1 MITDPHFEREQDKY
15 DNPIP
20 SREYI
25 LEYLRAQKSPVT
37 RDKIAEALKITEEE
51 PLEALRRRLRAMERD
66 GQLVFTRGQSYGLPE
81 KMDLLSGTI
90 IGHRDGF
97 GFLKLEEGG
106 DDLFINNRDMLM
118 YFHGDKV
125 LAQKAGTDRRGR
137 REARIVRLVQERSAA
152 LVGRYHVDGG
162 MAFVIADDRRIN
174 QEILIANE
182 DNNGARAGDVVVVEL
197 TRRPGR
203 FVKAAGKVTE
213 VLGKTMAPGM
223 EIEIA
228 LRNYD
233 LPHTWSDII
242 EKKLK
247 RIPDE
252 VPDSDKQGRVD
263 LRHLPLVTI
272 DGEDARDFDDAV
284 YAEKKPGGG
293 WRLWVAIADV
303 SHYVRTDSAL
313 DVEARE
319 RGNSVYFPSQVI
331 PMLPE
336 KISNGL
342 CSLNPHVDRLCMVAE
357 MTIAASG
364 KLSGYKFYPAV
375 MHSHARFTYTQVA
388 DMLEG
393 GVIAPEHQALFPHL
407 QCLQSL
413 YLTLDER
420 RAERGAIAFET
431 LETQFIFN
439 EQRKIDKI
447 VPRGRNQAHKIIEEC
462 MILANV
468 ASAKFVKKNKGE
480 VLYRVHEA
488 PSEQKLA
495 NFKEFLAERG
505 LSMEGGLEPT
515 PADYQGIMLKIA
527 DRPDAE
533 LIQVMLLRSMRQ
545 AIYSPDNDGHFGLA
559 LEEYSHFTS
568 PIRRYPDLVLHRVI
582 KFLLANSE
590 GTVKDK
596 WTQDGGFQY
605 TLAELDSL
613 GEECST
619 TERRADEA
627 TRDVSDWL
635 KCEYMQDHVGD
646 DFDAVIASVTNF
658 GLFVRLNDL
667 FIDGLVHIS
676 SLASDYYQFD
686 AMRQRLVGE
695 NTRQVYQVGDPVSVK
710 VAAVNLDDRQ
720 IDLIMIGDNSKGQG
734 KRRNSNKPLT
744 ARDRVKLEG
753 AKSARGAKEGDK
765 PSKGRGKK
773 VASEGTGS
781 AVSKDSA
788 NKGSAKKSTSKKT
801 RVKKPNAKKAD
812 AKKTDAK
819 KTAVKKPLASKSKAK
834 KTDANKANN
843 SESTAKAAEAKSS
856 KRK

>member
-1 MITDPHFEREQDKY
+1 MIKDPHFEREQDKY
-15 DNPIP
+15 ENPIP

-25 LEYLRAQKSPVT
+25 IDYLRSQKSPIT
-37 RDKIAEALKITEEE
+37 RDSIAAALNIQEEE
-51 PLEALRRRLRAMERD
+51 QLEALRRRLRAMERD
-66 GQLVFTRGQSYGLPE
+66 GELVFTRGQSYGLPE
-81 KMDLLSGTI
+81 KMDLIPGTVL
-90 IGHRDGF
+90 GHREGF
-97 GFLKLEEGG
+97 GFFKPDEGG
-106 DDLFINNRDMLM
+106 DDLFISNRDMLM

-137 REARIVRLVQERSAA
+137 REARLVRLIQPRSAA
-152 LVGRYHVDGG
+152 IVGRYHVDSG
-162 MAFVIADDRRIN
+162 MAFVIADDKRIT
-174 QEILIANE
+174 QEILVANE
-182 DNNGARAGDVVVVEL
+182 DRNGARQGDVVVVEL

-213 VLGKTMAPGM
+213 VLGKQMAPGM

-233 LPHTWSDII
+233 LPHTWSPVI
-242 EKKLK
+242 EKKLR

-252 VPDSDKQGRVD
+252 VTDADKVGRVD

-284 YAEKKPGGG
+284 YAEKKAGGG

-303 SHYVRTDSAL
+303 SYYVRTDSAL
-313 DVEARE
+313 DTEARA

-357 MTIAASG
+357 MTVSAKG

-375 MHSHARFTYTQVA
+375 MYSHARFTYTQVA
-388 DMLEG
+388 EMLEG
-393 GVIAPEHQALFPHL
+393 GPIAPEHEALFPHL

-413 YLTLDER
+413 YLALDEQ

-431 LETQFIFN
+431 METQFIFN

-468 ASAKFVKKNKGE
+468 SAAKFVKKHKGD

-505 LSMEGGLEPT
+505 LTMPGGLEPT
-515 PADYQGIMLKIA
+515 PSDYQNVMLQIA

-545 AIYSPDNDGHFGLA
+545 AIYTPDNEGHFGLA
-559 LEEYSHFTS
+559 LEEYAHFTS

-582 KFLLANSE
+582 RYLLAKE
-590 GTVKDK
+590 RGEATEK
-596 WTQDGGFQY
+596 WTQDGGYHYQ
-605 TLAELDSL
+605 LDELDQL

-635 KCEYMQDHVGD
+635 KCEFMQDHVGD
-646 DFDAVIASVTNF
+646 TFEAVIASVTSF
-658 GLFVRLNDL
+658 GLFVRLNEL

-676 SLASDYYQFD
+676 SLGSDYYQFD
-686 AMRQRLVGE
+686 PMRQRLIGE
-695 NTRQVYQVGDPVSVK
+695 HTGQVYQVGDPVTVK

-720 IDLIMIGDNSKGQG
+720 IDLVMLGDDGKGG
-734 KRRNSNKPLT
+734 KRKASASRDKPMT
-744 ARDRVKLEG
+744 ARERVNREG
-753 AKSARGAKEGDK
+753 AKQGKAGKTATPSTKAEAGKAKPK
-765 PSKGRGKK
+765 AK
-773 VASEGTGS
+773 AGT
-781 AVSKDSA
+781 K
-788 NKGSAKKSTSKKT
+788 
-801 RVKKPNAKKAD
+801 
-812 AKKTDAK
+812 AK
-819 KTAVKKPLASKSKAK
+819 KTAVKDPAK
-834 KTDANKANN
+834 KP
-843 SESTAKAAEAKSS
+843 KAA
-856 KRK
+856 KRSTRNK

>member
-1 MITDPHFEREQDKY
+1 MIKDPHFEREQDKY
-15 DNPIP
+15 ENPIP

-25 LEYLRAQKSPVT
+25 LDYLRSQKSPIT
-37 RDKIAEALKITEEE
+37 RDSIAAALNIQEEE
-51 PLEALRRRLRAMERD
+51 QLEALRRRLRAMERD
-66 GQLVFTRGQSYGLPE
+66 GELVFTRGQSYGLPE
-81 KMDLLSGTI
+81 KMDLIPGTVL
-90 IGHRDGF
+90 GHREGF
-97 GFLKLEEGG
+97 GFFKPDEGG
-106 DDLFINNRDMLM
+106 DDLFISNRDMLM

-137 REARIVRLVQERSAA
+137 REARLVRLIQPRSAA
-152 LVGRYHVDGG
+152 IVGRYHVDSG
-162 MAFVIADDRRIN
+162 MAFVIADDKRIT
-174 QEILIANE
+174 QEILVANE
-182 DNNGARAGDVVVVEL
+182 DRNGARQGDVVVVEL

-213 VLGKTMAPGM
+213 VLGKQMAPGM

-233 LPHTWSDII
+233 LPHTWSPVIQ
-242 EKKLK
+242 KKLR

-252 VPDSDKQGRVD
+252 VTDADKVGRVD

-284 YAEKKPGGG
+284 YAEKKAGGG

-303 SHYVRTDSAL
+303 SYYVRTDSAL
-313 DVEARE
+313 DTEARA

-357 MTIAASG
+357 MTVSAKG

-375 MHSHARFTYTQVA
+375 MYSHARFTYTQVA
-388 DMLEG
+388 AMLEG
-393 GVIAPEHQALFPHL
+393 GPIAPEHEVLFPHL

-413 YLTLDER
+413 YLALDEQ

-431 LETQFIFN
+431 METQFIFN

-468 ASAKFVKKNKGE
+468 SAAKFVKKHKGE

-505 LSMEGGLEPT
+505 LSMPGGLEPT
-515 PADYQGIMLKIA
+515 PSDYQNVMLQIA

-545 AIYSPDNDGHFGLA
+545 AIYTPDNEGHFGLA
-559 LEEYSHFTS
+559 LEEYAHFTS

-582 KFLLANSE
+582 RYLLAKE
-590 GTVKDK
+590 RGEATEK
-596 WTQDGGFQY
+596 WTQDGGYHYQ
-605 TLAELDSL
+605 LDELDQL

-635 KCEYMQDHVGD
+635 KCEFMQDHVGD
-646 DFDAVIASVTNF
+646 TFEAVIASVTSF
-658 GLFVRLNDL
+658 GLFVRLNEL

-676 SLASDYYQFD
+676 SLGSDYYQFD
-686 AMRQRLVGE
+686 PMRQRLIGE
-695 NTRQVYQVGDPVSVK
+695 HTGQVYQVGDPVTVK

-720 IDLIMIGDNSKGQG
+720 IDLVMLGDDGKGG
-734 KRRNSNKPLT
+734 KRKVSASRDKPMT
-744 ARDRVKLEG
+744 ARERVNREG
-753 AKSARGAKEGDK
+753 AKQ
-765 PSKGRGKK
+765 GKAGK
-773 VASEGTGS
+773 TAAS
-781 AVSKDSA
+781 
-788 NKGSAKKSTSKKT
+788 SAKAETGKT
-801 RVKKPNAKKAD
+801 KPKAKAGTKAKKAAVKD
-812 AKKTDAK
+812 PAKK
-819 KTAVKKPLASKSKAK
+819 P
-834 KTDANKANN
+834 
-843 SESTAKAAEAKSS
+843 KAA
-856 KRK
+856 KRSTRKK

>member
-1 MITDPHFEREQDKY
+1 MIKDPHFEREQDKY
-15 DNPIP
+15 ENPIP

-25 LEYLRAQKSPVT
+25 IEYLRSQKSPIT
-37 RDKIAEALKITEEE
+37 RDSIAVALQIHDEEQ
-51 PLEALRRRLRAMERD
+51 LEALRRRLRAMERD
-66 GQLVFTRGQSYGLPE
+66 GELVFTRGQSYGLPE
-81 KMDLLSGTI
+81 KMDLISGTVL
-90 IGHRDGF
+90 GHREGYGF
-97 GFLKLEEGG
+97 FKPDEGG
-106 DDLFINNRDMLM
+106 DDLFISNRDMLM

-125 LAQKAGTDRRGR
+125 LAQKAGMDRKGR
-137 REARIVRLVQERSAA
+137 REARIVRLIQPRSAA
-152 LVGRYHVDGG
+152 IVGRFHVDSG
-162 MAFVIADDRRIN
+162 MAFVIADDKRIT
-174 QEILIANE
+174 QEILIATE
-182 DNNGARAGDVVVVEL
+182 DRNGARQGDVVVVEL

-213 VLGKTMAPGM
+213 VLGKQMAPGM

-233 LPHTWSDII
+233 LPHTWSAVI
-242 EKKLK
+242 EKKLR

-252 VPDSDKQGRVD
+252 VTEADKVGRVD
-263 LRHLPLVTI
+263 LRDLPLVTI

-284 YAEKKPGGG
+284 YAEVKPSGG

-303 SHYVRTDSAL
+303 SYYVRTDSAL
-313 DVEARE
+313 DTEARA

-342 CSLNPHVDRLCMVAE
+342 CSLNPHIDRLCMVAE
-357 MTIAASG
+357 MTISARG

-388 DMLEG
+388 AMLEG
-393 GVIAPEHQALFPHL
+393 GSIAPEHEALFPHL

-413 YLTLDER
+413 YLALDEQ

-439 EQRKIDKI
+439 DQRKIDKI
-447 VPRGRNQAHKIIEEC
+447 VPRARNQAHKIIEEC

-468 ASAKFVKKNKGE
+468 SAAKFVKKHKGE
-480 VLYRVHEA
+480 ILYRVHES
-488 PSEQKLA
+488 PSELKLA

-505 LSMEGGLEPT
+505 LSMGGGLEPT
-515 PADYQGIMLKIA
+515 PADYQNVMLQIA

-545 AIYSPDNDGHFGLA
+545 AIYTPDNEGHFGLA
-559 LEEYSHFTS
+559 LEEYAHFTS

-582 KFLLANSE
+582 RYLLAKEKGEANE
-590 GTVKDK
+590 K
-596 WTQDGGFQY
+596 WTSDGGYHYQ
-605 TLAELDSL
+605 LDELDLL
-613 GEECST
+613 GEECSN

-635 KCEYMQDHVGD
+635 KCEFMQDHVGD
-646 DFDAVIASVTNF
+646 TFEAVIASVTNF

-676 SLASDYYQFD
+676 SLGSDYYQFD
-686 AMRQRLVGE
+686 PMRQRLIGE
-695 NTRQVYQVGDPVSVK
+695 HTGQIYQVGDPVTVK

-720 IDLIMIGDNSKGQG
+720 IDLVMLGDSGKGG
-734 KRRNSNKPLT
+734 RRKSAPSREKPMT
-744 ARDRVKLEG
+744 ARERVNREG
-753 AKSARGAKEGDK
+753 AKMAKAAKSTGAKSKAGSDK
-765 PSKGRGKK
+765 AG
-773 VASEGTGS
+773 
-781 AVSKDSA
+781 
-788 NKGSAKKSTSKKT
+788 
-801 RVKKPNAKKAD
+801 
-812 AKKTDAK
+812 
-819 KTAVKKPLASKSKAK
+819 ASKSKSKAGAKPKKSVKNSAK
-834 KTDANKANN
+834 KP
-843 SESTAKAAEAKSS
+843 KAA
-856 KRK
+856 KRSTRKK

>member
-1 MITDPHFEREQDKY
+1 MIKDPHFEREQDKY
-15 DNPIP
+15 ENPIP

-25 LEYLRAQKSPVT
+25 IDYLRSQKSPIT
-37 RDKIAEALKITEEE
+37 RDSIAAALNIQEEE
-51 PLEALRRRLRAMERD
+51 QLEALRRRLRAMERD
-66 GQLVFTRGQSYGLPE
+66 GELVFTRGQSYGLPE
-81 KMDLLSGTI
+81 KMDLIPGTVL
-90 IGHRDGF
+90 GHREGF
-97 GFLKLEEGG
+97 GFFKPDEGG
-106 DDLFINNRDMLM
+106 DDLFISNRDMLM

-137 REARIVRLVQERSAA
+137 REARLVRLIQPRSAA
-152 LVGRYHVDGG
+152 IVGRYHVDSG
-162 MAFVIADDRRIN
+162 MAFVIADDKRIT
-174 QEILIANE
+174 QEILVANE
-182 DNNGARAGDVVVVEL
+182 DRNGARQGDVVVVEL

-213 VLGKTMAPGM
+213 VLGKQMAPGM

-233 LPHTWSDII
+233 LPHTWSPVI
-242 EKKLK
+242 EKKLR

-252 VPDSDKQGRVD
+252 VTDADKVGRVD

-284 YAEKKPGGG
+284 YAEKKAGGG

-303 SHYVRTDSAL
+303 SYYVRTDSAL
-313 DVEARE
+313 DTEARA

-357 MTIAASG
+357 MTVSAKG

-375 MHSHARFTYTQVA
+375 MYSHARFTYTQVA
-388 DMLEG
+388 EMLEG
-393 GVIAPEHQALFPHL
+393 GPIAPEHEALFPHL

-413 YLTLDER
+413 YLALDEQ

-431 LETQFIFN
+431 METQFIFN

-468 ASAKFVKKNKGE
+468 SAAKFVKKHKGD

-505 LSMEGGLEPT
+505 LTMPGGLEPT
-515 PADYQGIMLKIA
+515 PSDYQNVMLQIA

-545 AIYSPDNDGHFGLA
+545 AIYTPDNEGHFGLA
-559 LEEYSHFTS
+559 LEEYAHFTS

-582 KFLLANSE
+582 RYLLAKE
-590 GTVKDK
+590 RGEATEK
-596 WTQDGGFQY
+596 WTQDGGYHYQ
-605 TLAELDSL
+605 LDELDQL

-635 KCEYMQDHVGD
+635 KCEFMQDHVGD
-646 DFDAVIASVTNF
+646 TFEAVIASVTSF
-658 GLFVRLNDL
+658 GLFVRLNEL

-676 SLASDYYQFD
+676 SLGSDYYQFD
-686 AMRQRLVGE
+686 PMRQRLIGE
-695 NTRQVYQVGDPVSVK
+695 HTGQVYQVGDPVTVK

-720 IDLIMIGDNSKGQG
+720 IDLVMLGDDGKGG
-734 KRRNSNKPLT
+734 KRKASASRDKPMT
-744 ARDRVKLEG
+744 ARERVNREG
-753 AKSARGAKEGDK
+753 AKQGKAGKTATPSTKAEAGKAKPK
-765 PSKGRGKK
+765 AK
-773 VASEGTGS
+773 AGT
-781 AVSKDSA
+781 K
-788 NKGSAKKSTSKKT
+788 
-801 RVKKPNAKKAD
+801 
-812 AKKTDAK
+812 AK
-819 KTAVKKPLASKSKAK
+819 KTAEKDPAKKP
-834 KTDANKANN
+834 
-843 SESTAKAAEAKSS
+843 KAA
-856 KRK
+856 KRSTRKK

>member
-1 MITDPHFEREQDKY
+1 MIKDPHFEREQDKY
-15 DNPIP
+15 ENPIP

-25 LEYLRAQKSPVT
+25 IEYLRSQKSPIT
-37 RDKIAEALKITEEE
+37 RDSIAAALQIHDEEQ
-51 PLEALRRRLRAMERD
+51 LEALRRRLRAMERD
-66 GQLVFTRGQSYGLPE
+66 GELVFTRGQSYGLPD
-81 KMDLLSGTI
+81 KMDLISGI
-90 IGHRDGF
+90 VLGHREGYGF
-97 GFLKLEEGG
+97 FKPDEGG
-106 DDLFINNRDMLM
+106 DDLFISNRDMLM

-125 LAQKAGTDRRGR
+125 LAQKAGMDRKGR
-137 REARIVRLVQERSAA
+137 REARIVRLIQPRSAA
-152 LVGRYHVDGG
+152 IVGRFHVDSG
-162 MAFVIADDRRIN
+162 MAFVIADDKRIT
-174 QEILIANE
+174 QEILIASE
-182 DNNGARAGDVVVVEL
+182 DRNGARQGDVVVVEL

-213 VLGKTMAPGM
+213 VLGKQMAPGM

-233 LPHTWSDII
+233 LPHTWSAAI
-242 EKKLK
+242 EKKLR

-252 VPDSDKQGRVD
+252 VTESDKVGRVD
-263 LRHLPLVTI
+263 LRDLPLVTI

-284 YAEKKPGGG
+284 YAEAKPSGG

-303 SHYVRTDSAL
+303 SYYVRTDSAL
-313 DVEARE
+313 DTEARA

-357 MTIAASG
+357 MTISARG

-375 MHSHARFTYTQVA
+375 MHSRARFTYTQVA
-388 DMLEG
+388 AMLEG
-393 GVIAPEHQALFPHL
+393 GPIAPEHEALFPHL

-413 YLTLDER
+413 YLALDEQ

-431 LETQFIFN
+431 IETQFIFN

-447 VPRGRNQAHKIIEEC
+447 VPRARNQAHKIIEEC

-468 ASAKFVKKNKGE
+468 SAAKFVKKHKGE
-480 VLYRVHEA
+480 ILYRVHES

-505 LSMEGGLEPT
+505 LSMGGGLEPT
-515 PADYQGIMLKIA
+515 PADYQNVMLQIA

-545 AIYSPDNDGHFGLA
+545 AIYTPDNEGHFGLA
-559 LEEYSHFTS
+559 LEEYAHFTS

-582 KFLLANSE
+582 RYLLAKEKGEANE
-590 GTVKDK
+590 K
-596 WTQDGGFQY
+596 WTPDGGYHYQ
-605 TLAELDSL
+605 LDELDKL

-635 KCEYMQDHVGD
+635 KCEFMQDHVGD
-646 DFDAVIASVTNF
+646 TFEAVIASVTNF

-676 SLASDYYQFD
+676 SLGSDYYQFD
-686 AMRQRLVGE
+686 PMRQRLIGE
-695 NTRQVYQVGDPVSVK
+695 HTGQIYQVGDPVMVK

-720 IDLIMIGDNSKGQG
+720 IDLVMIGDSGKGG
-734 KRRNSNKPLT
+734 RRKAAPSRDKPMT
-744 ARDRVKLEG
+744 ARELVNREG
-753 AKSARGAKEGDK
+753 AKMAKT
-765 PSKGRGKK
+765 
-773 VASEGTGS
+773 A
-781 AVSKDSA
+781 
-788 NKGSAKKSTSKKT
+788 KSTG
-801 RVKKPNAKKAD
+801 VKAKAGSDKA
-812 AKKTDAK
+812 
-819 KTAVKKPLASKSKAK
+819 ASKSKSKAGTKPKKSVKDTAK
-834 KTDANKANN
+834 KP
-843 SESTAKAAEAKSS
+843 KAA
-856 KRK
+856 KRSTRKK

>member
-1 MITDPHFEREQDKY
+1 MINDPHFDREQDKY
-15 DNPIP
+15 ENPIP

-25 LEYLRAQKSPVT
+25 LEYLRAQKSPIT
-37 RDKIAEALKITEEE
+37 RDIIAEALKIVDEE

-81 KMDLLSGTI
+81 RMDLLSGTVL
-90 IGHRDGF
+90 GHRDGF
-97 GFLKLEEGG
+97 GFFKPDEGG

-137 REARIVRLVQERSAA
+137 REARIVRLVQERTAA
-152 LVGRYHVDGG
+152 LVGRYYVDAG
-162 MAFVIADDRRIN
+162 MGFVKADDRRIT
-174 QEILIANE
+174 QEILVAAE
-182 DNNGARAGDVVVVEL
+182 DTNGARAGDVVVIEL

-203 FVKAAGKVTE
+203 FAKAAAKVTE
-213 VLGKTMAPGM
+213 VLGKTLAPGM

-233 LPHTWSDII
+233 LPHTWSEAI

-252 VPDSDKQGRVD
+252 VPESDKEGRVD
-263 LRHLPLVTI
+263 LRTLPLVTI

-284 YAEKKPGGG
+284 YAEKKPSGG

-313 DVEARE
+313 DAEARS

-357 MTIAASG
+357 MTISATG

-388 DMLEG
+388 AMLESG
-393 GVIAPEHQALFPHL
+393 PIAAEHTALFPHL

-413 YLTLDER
+413 YLVLDEC

-439 EQRKIDKI
+439 EQRKIEKI

-480 VLYRVHEA
+480 VLYRVHES

-505 LSMEGGLEPT
+505 LSMDGGLEPS
-515 PADYQGIMLKIA
+515 PSDYQNLMLKIA
-527 DRPDAE
+527 DRADAE

-545 AIYSPDNDGHFGLA
+545 AIYTPDNDGHFGLA
-559 LEEYSHFTS
+559 LEAYSHFTS
-568 PIRRYPDLVLHRVI
+568 PIRRYPDLILHRVI
-582 KFLLANSE
+582 KFLLAKEAGEVSE
-590 GTVKDK
+590 K
-596 WTQDGGFQY
+596 WTPDGGY
-605 TLAELDSL
+605 NYLLEELDLL

-646 DFDAVIASVTNF
+646 SFEAVIASVTNF
-658 GLFVRLNDL
+658 GLFVRLNEL

-686 AMRQRLVGE
+686 PARQRLIGE
-695 NTRQVYQVGDPVSVK
+695 NTRKIYQVGDAVSVK

-720 IDLIMIGDNSKGQG
+720 IDLVMIGDNGNGKAKGSTA
-734 KRRNSNKPLT
+734 KRKPTT
-744 ARDRVKLEG
+744 AREKTNIEG
-753 AKSARGAKEGDK
+753 AKT
-765 PSKGRGKK
+765 KGRRSDKSK
-773 VASEGTGS
+773 A
-781 AVSKDSA
+781 SKDKLS
-788 NKGSAKKSTSKKT
+788 KTSTSKAKP
-801 RVKKPNAKKAD
+801 KKP
-812 AKKTDAK
+812 
-819 KTAVKKPLASKSKAK
+819 TAVNAASAAAAPKKKPSTKKPAASR
-834 KTDANKANN
+834 
-843 SESTAKAAEAKSS
+843 S

>member
-1 MITDPHFEREQDKY
+1 MIKDPHFEREQDKY
-15 DNPIP
+15 ENPIP

-25 LEYLRAQKSPVT
+25 LDYLRSQKSPIT
-37 RDKIAEALKITEEE
+37 RDSIAAALNIQEEE
-51 PLEALRRRLRAMERD
+51 QLEALRRRLRAMERD
-66 GQLVFTRGQSYGLPE
+66 GELVFTRGQSYGLPE
-81 KMDLLSGTI
+81 KMDLIPGTVL
-90 IGHRDGF
+90 GHREGF
-97 GFLKLEEGG
+97 GFFKPDEGG
-106 DDLFINNRDMLM
+106 DDLFISNRDMLM

-137 REARIVRLVQERSAA
+137 REARLVRLIQPRSAA
-152 LVGRYHVDGG
+152 IVGRYHVDSG
-162 MAFVIADDRRIN
+162 MAFVIADDKRIT
-174 QEILIANE
+174 QEILVANE
-182 DNNGARAGDVVVVEL
+182 DRNGARQGDVVVVEL

-213 VLGKTMAPGM
+213 VLGKQMAPGM

-233 LPHTWSDII
+233 LPHTWSPVI
-242 EKKLK
+242 EKKLR

-252 VPDSDKQGRVD
+252 VTDADKVGRVD

-284 YAEKKPGGG
+284 YAEKKAGGG

-303 SHYVRTDSAL
+303 SYYVRTDSAL
-313 DVEARE
+313 DTEARA

-357 MTIAASG
+357 MTVSAKG

-375 MHSHARFTYTQVA
+375 MYSHARFTYTQVA
-388 DMLEG
+388 EMLEG
-393 GVIAPEHQALFPHL
+393 GPIAPEHEALFPHL

-413 YLTLDER
+413 YLALDEQ

-431 LETQFIFN
+431 METQFIFN

-468 ASAKFVKKNKGE
+468 SAAKFVKKHKGE

-505 LSMEGGLEPT
+505 LTMTGGLEPT
-515 PADYQGIMLKIA
+515 PSDYQNVMLQIA

-545 AIYSPDNDGHFGLA
+545 AIYTPDNEGHFGLA
-559 LEEYSHFTS
+559 LEEYAHFTS

-582 KFLLANSE
+582 RYLLAKE
-590 GTVKDK
+590 RGEATEK
-596 WTQDGGFQY
+596 WTQDGGYHYQ
-605 TLAELDSL
+605 LDELDQL

-635 KCEYMQDHVGD
+635 KCEFMQDHVGD
-646 DFDAVIASVTNF
+646 TFEAVIASVTSF
-658 GLFVRLNDL
+658 GLFVRLNEL

-676 SLASDYYQFD
+676 SLGSDYYQFD
-686 AMRQRLVGE
+686 PMRQRLIGE
-695 NTRQVYQVGDPVSVK
+695 HTGQVYQVGDPVTVK

-720 IDLIMIGDNSKGQG
+720 IDLVMLGDDGKGG
-734 KRRNSNKPLT
+734 KRNASASRDKPMT
-744 ARDRVKLEG
+744 ARERVNREG
-753 AKSARGAKEGDK
+753 AKQ
-765 PSKGRGKK
+765 GKAGK
-773 VASEGTGS
+773 T
-781 AVSKDSA
+781 AVS
-788 NKGSAKKSTSKKT
+788 SAKAETGKT
-801 RVKKPNAKKAD
+801 KPKAKAGTKAKKAAVKD
-812 AKKTDAK
+812 PAKK
-819 KTAVKKPLASKSKAK
+819 P
-834 KTDANKANN
+834 
-843 SESTAKAAEAKSS
+843 KAA
-856 KRK
+856 KRSTRKK

>member
-1 MITDPHFEREQDKY
+1 MIKDPHFEREQDKY
-15 DNPIP
+15 ENPIP

-25 LEYLRAQKSPVT
+25 IEYLRSQKSPIT
-37 RDKIAEALKITEEE
+37 RDSIAAALQIHDEEQ
-51 PLEALRRRLRAMERD
+51 LEALRRRLRAMERD
-66 GQLVFTRGQSYGLPE
+66 GELVFTRGQSYGLPE
-81 KMDLLSGTI
+81 KMDLISGTVL
-90 IGHRDGF
+90 GHKEGYGF
-97 GFLKLEEGG
+97 FKPDEGG
-106 DDLFINNRDMLM
+106 DDLFISNRDMLM

-125 LAQKAGTDRRGR
+125 LAQKVGMDRKGR
-137 REARIVRLVQERSAA
+137 REARIVRLIQPRSAA
-152 LVGRYHVDGG
+152 IVGRFHVDSG
-162 MAFVIADDRRIN
+162 MAFVIADDKRIT
-174 QEILIANE
+174 QEILIASE
-182 DNNGARAGDVVVVEL
+182 DRNGARQGDVVVVEL

-213 VLGKTMAPGM
+213 VLGKQMAPGM

-233 LPHTWSDII
+233 LPHTWSAAI
-242 EKKLK
+242 EKKLR

-252 VPDSDKQGRVD
+252 VTESDKVGRVD
-263 LRHLPLVTI
+263 LRSLPLVTI

-284 YAEKKPGGG
+284 YAEVKPSGG

-303 SHYVRTDSAL
+303 SYYVRTDSAL
-313 DVEARE
+313 DTEARA

-357 MTIAASG
+357 MTISARG

-388 DMLEG
+388 AMLEG
-393 GVIAPEHQALFPHL
+393 GPIAPEHEALFVHL

-413 YLTLDER
+413 YLALDEQ

-431 LETQFIFN
+431 IETQFIFN
-439 EQRKIDKI
+439 DQRKIDKI
-447 VPRGRNQAHKIIEEC
+447 VPRARNQAHKIIEEC

-468 ASAKFVKKNKGE
+468 SAAKFVKKHKGE
-480 VLYRVHEA
+480 ILYRVHES

-505 LSMEGGLEPT
+505 LSMGGGLEPT
-515 PADYQGIMLKIA
+515 PADYQNVMLQIA

-545 AIYSPDNDGHFGLA
+545 AIYTPDNEGHFGLA
-559 LEEYSHFTS
+559 LEEYAHFTS

-582 KFLLANSE
+582 RYLLAKEKGEANE
-590 GTVKDK
+590 K
-596 WTQDGGFQY
+596 WTPDGGYHYQ
-605 TLAELDSL
+605 LDELDQL

-635 KCEYMQDHVGD
+635 KCEFMQDHVGD
-646 DFDAVIASVTNF
+646 TFEAVIASVTNF

-676 SLASDYYQFD
+676 SLGSDYYQFD
-686 AMRQRLVGE
+686 LMRQRLIGE
-695 NTRQVYQVGDPVSVK
+695 HTGQVYQVGDPVTVK

-720 IDLIMIGDNSKGQG
+720 IDLMMLGDSGKGG
-734 KRRNSNKPLT
+734 RRKAAPSRDKPMT
-744 ARDRVKLEG
+744 ARERVNREG
-753 AKSARGAKEGDK
+753 AKMAKTAKSSGAK
-765 PSKGRGKK
+765 SKAGSGK
-773 VASEGTGS
+773 A
-781 AVSKDSA
+781 
-788 NKGSAKKSTSKKT
+788 
-801 RVKKPNAKKAD
+801 
-812 AKKTDAK
+812 
-819 KTAVKKPLASKSKAK
+819 ASKSKSKAGTKPKKSVKDTAK
-834 KTDANKANN
+834 KP
-843 SESTAKAAEAKSS
+843 KAA
-856 KRK
+856 KRSTRKK

>member
-1 MITDPHFEREQDKY
+1 MIKDPHFEREQDKY
-15 DNPIP
+15 ENPIP

-25 LEYLRAQKSPVT
+25 LDYLRSQKSPIT
-37 RDKIAEALKITEEE
+37 RDSIAAALNIQEEE
-51 PLEALRRRLRAMERD
+51 QLEALRRRLRAMERD
-66 GQLVFTRGQSYGLPE
+66 GELVFTRGQSYGLPE
-81 KMDLLSGTI
+81 KMDLIPGTVL
-90 IGHRDGF
+90 GHREGF
-97 GFLKLEEGG
+97 GFFKPDEGG
-106 DDLFINNRDMLM
+106 DDLFISNRDMLM

-137 REARIVRLVQERSAA
+137 REARLVRLIQPRSAA
-152 LVGRYHVDGG
+152 IVGRYHVDSG
-162 MAFVIADDRRIN
+162 MAFVIADDKRIT
-174 QEILIANE
+174 QEILVANE
-182 DNNGARAGDVVVVEL
+182 DRNGARQGDVVVVEL

-213 VLGKTMAPGM
+213 VLGKQMAPGM

-233 LPHTWSDII
+233 LPHTWSPVI
-242 EKKLK
+242 EKKLR

-252 VPDSDKQGRVD
+252 VTDADKVGRVD

-284 YAEKKPGGG
+284 YAEKKAGGG

-303 SHYVRTDSAL
+303 SYYVRTDSAL
-313 DVEARE
+313 DTEARA

-357 MTIAASG
+357 MTVSAKG

-375 MHSHARFTYTQVA
+375 MYSHARFTYTQVA
-388 DMLEG
+388 AMLEG
-393 GVIAPEHQALFPHL
+393 GPIAPEHEALFPHL

-413 YLTLDER
+413 YLALDEQ

-431 LETQFIFN
+431 METQFIFN

-468 ASAKFVKKNKGE
+468 SAAKFVKKHKGE

-505 LSMEGGLEPT
+505 LSMPGGLEPT
-515 PADYQGIMLKIA
+515 PSDYQNVMLQIA
-527 DRPDAE
+527 NRPDAE

-545 AIYSPDNDGHFGLA
+545 AIYTPDNEGHFGLA
-559 LEEYSHFTS
+559 LEEYAHFTS

-582 KFLLANSE
+582 RYLLAKE
-590 GTVKDK
+590 RGETTEK
-596 WTQDGGFQY
+596 WTQDGGYHYQ
-605 TLAELDSL
+605 LDELDQL

-635 KCEYMQDHVGD
+635 KCEFMQDHVGD
-646 DFDAVIASVTNF
+646 TFEAVIASVTSF
-658 GLFVRLNDL
+658 GLFVRLNEL

-676 SLASDYYQFD
+676 SLGSDYYQFD
-686 AMRQRLVGE
+686 PMRQRLIGE
-695 NTRQVYQVGDPVSVK
+695 HTGQVYQVGDPVTVK

-720 IDLIMIGDNSKGQG
+720 IDLVMLGDDGKGGKRKASASRDKPMTARERVNREGTKQG
-734 KRRNSNKPLT
+734 K
-744 ARDRVKLEG
+744 A
-753 AKSARGAKEGDK
+753 
-765 PSKGRGKK
+765 GK
-773 VASEGTGS
+773 T
-781 AVSKDSA
+781 AVS
-788 NKGSAKKSTSKKT
+788 SAKAETGKT
-801 RVKKPNAKKAD
+801 KPKAKAGTKAKKAAVKD
-812 AKKTDAK
+812 PAKK
-819 KTAVKKPLASKSKAK
+819 P
-834 KTDANKANN
+834 
-843 SESTAKAAEAKSS
+843 KAA
-856 KRK
+856 KRSTRKK